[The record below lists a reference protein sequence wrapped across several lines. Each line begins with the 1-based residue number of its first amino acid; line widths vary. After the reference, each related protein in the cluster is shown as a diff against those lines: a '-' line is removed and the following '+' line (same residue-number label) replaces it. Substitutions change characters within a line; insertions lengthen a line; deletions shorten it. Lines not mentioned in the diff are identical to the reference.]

1 MYKRLIIYY
10 NNFITRYYT
19 PISHKKLIIIE
30 IKKNHI
36 NRGEDYNSPPV
47 YIISP

>member
-30 IKKNHI
+30 IKKKSYKQ
-36 NRGEDYNSPPV
+36 GGGYNSPPV